1 MSEPIPDTVPLG
13 IRRQRRKTLSDA
25 MVAALP
31 KKAKRYFHPDPELPM
46 HGVRVMPSGLRAFY
60 VVLRDLWDK
69 QRWIKIGGTAEM
81 TIEQSREKARD
92 VIKRVK
98 EGKTPFEPPPV
109 KPQSVEDVVTTW
121 LKRHVEKNKLRS
133 GDEVRRVL
141 ERHVLPV
148 WCSRPFTEI
157 KRSDIADLLDII
169 EDKHGP
175 WVADTVLSAL
185 RSVATWYAGRHDTY
199 QPPFVRGMR
208 RVKKEARKRDRI
220 LSDDDL
226 RAVWKA
232 AEASG
237 RYGALVQLLLLTAQ
251 RRDKVAT
258 MKWSDLSPD
267 GVWMIATEKGEKGN
281 PGSLTLP
288 KIALDIIAKQPR
300 LMNNPYVFATTRGS
314 GPINGFNKRKA
325 AFDIACGVTGW
336 TLHDLRRT
344 ARSLLSRAGVRPD
357 ISERV
362 LGHVIAGVEGVY
374 DRHRYDE
381 EKADALGRLANL
393 IEQIIISAPN
403 VVAEPAGAPRLS
415 W

>member
-1 MSEPIPDTVPLG
+1 MSEPIPDTLIRGV
-13 IRRQRRKTLSDA
+13 RRQRRKTLSDA

-31 KKAKRYFHPDPELPM
+31 TKAKRYFHPDPELPM

-60 VVLRDLWDK
+60 VVLRDPWDK
-69 QRWIKIGGTAEM
+69 QRWVRIGSAAEM
-81 TIEQSREKARD
+81 TIEHSREKARD

-98 EGKTPFEPPPV
+98 EGRAPFEPPPV
-109 KPQSVEDVVTTW
+109 KPQSVEDVGTTW
-121 LKRHVEKNKLRS
+121 LKRHVDKNKLRS

-148 WCSRPFTEI
+148 WRNRLFTEI
-157 KRSDIADLLDII
+157 KRSDIADLLDVI
-169 EDKHGP
+169 EDKHGA

-220 LSDDDL
+220 LTDDEL
-226 RAVWKA
+226 RSVWKA
-232 AEASG
+232 AEG
-237 RYGALVQLLLLTAQ
+237 TDTYGALVQLLLLTAQ
-251 RRDKVAT
+251 RRDKVVT
-258 MKWSDLSPD
+258 MKWSDLSQD
-267 GVWMIATEKGEKGN
+267 GVWTIATERGEKGN

-288 KIALDIIAKQPR
+288 KMALEIIAKQPR
-300 LMNNPYVFATTRGS
+300 LMSNPRVFAASRGS
-314 GPINGFNKRKA
+314 GPLNGFNKRKA
-325 AFDIACGVTGW
+325 AFDNACGITGW

-344 ARSLLSRAGVRPD
+344 SRSLMSRAGVRPD

-362 LGHVIAGVEGVY
+362 LGHAIAGVEGVY

-381 EKADALGRLANL
+381 EKADALVRLADL
-393 IEQIIISAPN
+393 IETI
-403 VVAEPAGAPRLS
+403 VDTPANADLDFSVTGAL
-415 W
+415 

>member
-1 MSEPIPDTVPLG
+1 
-13 IRRQRRKTLSDA
+13 

-31 KKAKRYFHPDPELPM
+31 RKAKRYFHPDPELPM

-60 VVLRDLWDK
+60 VVLRDPWDK
-69 QRWIKIGGTAEM
+69 QRWVKIGGTAAM
-81 TIEQSREKARD
+81 TIEQSRERARH

-98 EGKTPFEPPPV
+98 EGKSPFEPPPV
-109 KPQSVEDVVTTW
+109 KPQSVEDVITTW

-148 WCSRPFTEI
+148 WRSRPFTEI
-157 KRSDIADLLDII
+157 KRSDIADLLDVI

-185 RSVATWYAGRHDTY
+185 RSVATWYASRHDTY

-226 RAVWKA
+226 RALWKA

-237 RYGALVQLLLLTAQ
+237 TYGALVQLLLLTAQ
-251 RRDKVAT
+251 RRDKVVT
-258 MKWSDLSPD
+258 MKWSDLSQD
-267 GVWMIATEKGEKGN
+267 GVWTIATERGEKGN
-281 PGSLTLP
+281 PGSLTPP
-288 KIALDIIAKQPR
+288 KMALEIIAKQPR
-300 LMNNPYVFATTRGS
+300 FMNNPYVFAATRGS
-314 GPINGFNKRKA
+314 GPLNGFNKRKA
-325 AFDIACGVTGW
+325 AFDKACGVTGW

-344 ARSLLSRAGVRPD
+344 ARSLMSRAGVRPD

-381 EKADALGRLANL
+381 EKADALRRLANL
-393 IEQIIISAPN
+393 IEQIIMDTPN
-403 VVAEPAGAPRLS
+403 VVELRPAWPHD
-415 W
+415 